1 MHFGLF
7 IGGEPVMDP
16 SVYDAWYADAATL
29 DLSQLEAARAK
40 TREEEQ
46 NTGDP
51 PEAVTAPPDPRG
63 GE

>member
-1 MHFGLF
+1 
-7 IGGEPVMDP
+7 MDP